1 MIQPYSILCHILILN
16 FVTVISSLNVALGL
30 HESAHDAEGA
40 EEGSVVGPG
49 GQAGDDGVVGTLARS
64 QAVRVA
70 RRQREIGA
78 SASGED
84 LN

>member
-1 MIQPYSILCHILILN
+1 MKPLA
-16 FVTVISSLNVALGL
+16 TVFHLDVALGL

-40 EEGSVVGPG
+40 EEGSVVGFG

-70 RRQREIGA
+70 LRQREIGA
-78 SASGED
+78 SASGEVT
-84 LN
+84 N